1 MCYKRGRRTYTGGV
15 KMTPFDLKSRE
26 EWTAIVGRVYE
37 ATRMTATLT
46 DEKGKHILG
55 EQGERYPLCRK
66 IRENETSLTFICSQT
81 NMAMLEEVKQAGKP
95 VIDECE
101 AGLIRMVVPIF
112 RDGVLIGQLTAC
124 GLAAKGD
131 DELDPFLI
139 AKQVGISEEEVEEL
153 ATHTPAVSKE
163 EIEAIADRFF
173 AELNPS

>member
-1 MCYKRGRRTYTGGV
+1 
-15 KMTPFDLKSRE
+15 MTPFDLKSRE
-26 EWTAIVGRVYE
+26 EWLDVVARAYE
-37 ATRMTATLT
+37 ETGMTATLT
-46 DEKGKHILG
+46 DDKGKHILD

-81 NMAMLEEVKQAGKP
+81 NTAMLEEVKQTGKP

-124 GLAAKGD
+124 GLAAKGE
-131 DELDPFLI
+131 DEVDPFLI
-139 AKQVGISEEEVEEL
+139 AKQAGISEEEVAEL
-153 ATHTPAVSKE
+153 AAHTPAVAKE